1 MARMILYLGSR
12 TVQAAVGVCRGG
24 RVRVRRLCG
33 AELPEGCL
41 INGLIADEARLGEAL
56 AAFLRRERLPRR
68 QAALVLGG
76 GQFVSRLLRLPH
88 LPPAQLRAVVSHELS
103 AGSAA
108 ADPLDDYML
117 LDRDA
122 ARRTDT
128 VLATRVEKSVLNP
141 YIALAHT
148 LGLRLCT
155 IDLAQAGLIR
165 LVRALPEHSRRTFI
179 LLVFEGETFSASLFE
194 NGQYKYATRGRLFH
208 PRGSADGAAEILQK
222 VSGLVQFHQA
232 GKSPHP
238 LTDVYFGGEAAGDL
252 AACAPGLAALHLKA
266 GLFPASPRVR
276 LPKGWALADCQYTA
290 GSLLP

>member
-128 VLATRVEKSVLNP
+128 VLATRVEKSVL
-141 YIALAHT
+141 L
-148 LGLRLCT
+148 
-155 IDLAQAGLIR
+155 
-165 LVRALPEHSRRTFI
+165 
-179 LLVFEGETFSASLFE
+179 
-194 NGQYKYATRGRLFH
+194 
-208 PRGSADGAAEILQK
+208 
-222 VSGLVQFHQA
+222 
-232 GKSPHP
+232 
-238 LTDVYFGGEAAGDL
+238 
-252 AACAPGLAALHLKA
+252 
-266 GLFPASPRVR
+266 
-276 LPKGWALADCQYTA
+276 
-290 GSLLP
+290 

>member
-128 VLATRVEKSVLNP
+128 VLATRVEKSVLDP
-141 YIALAHT
+141 YIALANT

-165 LVRALPEHSRRTFI
+165 LVQALPEHSRRTFI

-208 PRGSADGAAEILQK
+208 PRGTAESAAEILQK
-222 VSGLVQFHQA
+222 VSGMAQFQKTGA
-232 GKSPHP
+232 NAPA
-238 LTDVYFGGEAAGDL
+238 LTDLYFGGAAAGDL
-252 AACAPGLAALHLKA
+252 AVCAAGAAALQLRCA
-266 GLFPASPRVR
+266 LFPPSPHVR
-276 LPKGWALADCQYTA
+276 LPAGWALADCLYTA
-290 GSLLP
+290 GSLMP